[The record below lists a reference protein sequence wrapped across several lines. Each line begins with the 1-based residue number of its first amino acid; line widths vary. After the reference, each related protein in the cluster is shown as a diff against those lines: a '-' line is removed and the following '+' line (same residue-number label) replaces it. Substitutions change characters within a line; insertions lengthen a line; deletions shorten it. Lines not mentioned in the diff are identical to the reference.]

1 MFLNYYDSYKGISPS
16 NVIARELNKRKI
28 TQRQFSDQ
36 IGMHYQTL
44 NAIIKGHRKLTLE
57 QSLRIENALGL
68 EEGLLMTL
76 QLHIDIAALKSRS
89 VNPSIQPPEI
99 RKAVFWDT
107 DISEIDWNRH
117 RTFIINRVTER
128 GNDDE
133 KRKVAIYYN
142 LKEI

>member
-1 MFLNYYDSYKGISPS
+1 
-16 NVIARELNKRKI
+16 
-28 TQRQFSDQ
+28 
-36 IGMHYQTL
+36 
-44 NAIIKGHRKLTLE
+44 
-57 QSLRIENALGL
+57 
-68 EEGLLMTL
+68 MTL